1 MNPNI
6 KCHHAGWQP
15 ASGVLLLSSVVR
27 RVGVQ
32 QADDSD
38 LLNLDRRRVVELELD
53 ILENEGP
60 NVVTET
66 VGIKMTLQ
74 LELVLRRRE

>member
-1 MNPNI
+1 M
-6 KCHHAGWQP
+6 
-15 ASGVLLLSSVVR
+15 LLLSSVVR

-32 QADDSD
+32 QADNSD

-66 VGIKMTLQ
+66 VGIKMTLR
-74 LELVLRRRE
+74 LELVLRRSR

>member
-1 MNPNI
+1 M
-6 KCHHAGWQP
+6 
-15 ASGVLLLSSVVR
+15 LLLSSVVR

-74 LELVLRRRE
+74 LELVLRRSK

>member
-1 MNPNI
+1 M
-6 KCHHAGWQP
+6 
-15 ASGVLLLSSVVR
+15 LLLSSVVR
-27 RVGVQ
+27 RVGIQ

-60 NVVTET
+60 NIVTET

-74 LELVLRRRE
+74 LELVLRRSR

>member
-1 MNPNI
+1 M
-6 KCHHAGWQP
+6 
-15 ASGVLLLSSVVR
+15 LLLSSVVR
-27 RVGVQ
+27 RVGIQ

-60 NVVTET
+60 NIVTET

-74 LELVLRRRE
+74 LELVLRIIR

>member
-1 MNPNI
+1 M
-6 KCHHAGWQP
+6 
-15 ASGVLLLSSVVR
+15 LLLSSVVR

-66 VGIKMTLQ
+66 VGIKMTLR
-74 LELVLRRRE
+74 LELVLRRSR

>member
-1 MNPNI
+1 M
-6 KCHHAGWQP
+6 
-15 ASGVLLLSSVVR
+15 LLLSSVVR

-60 NVVTET
+60 NVVTEA

-74 LELVLRRRE
+74 LELVLRRSR

>member
-1 MNPNI
+1 M
-6 KCHHAGWQP
+6 
-15 ASGVLLLSSVVR
+15 LLLSSVVR

-66 VGIKMTLQ
+66 VGIEVALYKHVSVCHATALASA
-74 LELVLRRRE
+74 LCCSKASVNPP

>member
-1 MNPNI
+1 M
-6 KCHHAGWQP
+6 
-15 ASGVLLLSSVVR
+15 LLLSSVVR

-74 LELVLRRRE
+74 LELVLRRSR

>member
-1 MNPNI
+1 MIPNI

-15 ASGVLLLSSVVR
+15 ASRVLLLSSVVR

-60 NVVTET
+60 NIVTET

-74 LELVLRRRE
+74 LELVLRRSR

>member
-1 MNPNI
+1 MNPDI
-6 KCHHAGWQP
+6 KCHHADWQP

-60 NVVTET
+60 NIVTET

-74 LELVLRRRE
+74 LELVLRRSR

>member
-1 MNPNI
+1 
-6 KCHHAGWQP
+6 
-15 ASGVLLLSSVVR
+15 VLLLSSVVR

-60 NVVTET
+60 NIVTET

-74 LELVLRRRE
+74 LELVLRRSR

>member
-1 MNPNI
+1 M
-6 KCHHAGWQP
+6 
-15 ASGVLLLSSVVR
+15 LLLSSVVR

-60 NVVTET
+60 NIVTET

-74 LELVLRRRE
+74 LELVLRRSR